1 MASALLFAVLLTAGA
16 QEMMIPEGTILPVI
30 LNETLNTAKL
40 QENDPVLLTL
50 VEDIRAAGRR
60 GPILIPR
67 GSDVVARVTKTDR
80 AGHFIGRAALDMRIQ
95 EIITPSGIVYDGL
108 SAKLIDVGRRK
119 GEKGEVK
126 ADGEIQGPVH
136 RVRDTFLLLFP
147 PTTAFQ
153 LIATPKRGPDVVLP
167 AETRLY
173 LKLMTRIYVEPPE
186 VPERAPV
193 TVLP

>member
-1 MASALLFAVLLTAGA
+1 
-16 QEMMIPEGTILPVI
+16 
-30 LNETLNTAKL
+30 
-40 QENDPVLLTL
+40 
-50 VEDIRAAGRR
+50 
-60 GPILIPR
+60 
-67 GSDVVARVTKTDR
+67 
-80 AGHFIGRAALDMRIQ
+80 DMRIQ

-108 SAKLIDVGRRK
+108 SAKLIDVGRKK

-167 AETRLY
+167 AQRRLY
-173 LKLMTRIYVEPPE
+173 VNLLIPIYTDIPVAAPGFSPEPIPGSQAIPRLPALVTPAALE
-186 VPERAPV
+186 VLVAPV
-193 TVLP
+193 ALYPDAVLRDLFVACTHASQLVQASQ